1 MKKSE
6 NVSFILICNECFIA
20 FMSQLAI
27 SENINSGSSYSILDL
42 YSRILKSN
50 EENLPILKLSISE
63 IIICAKQ
70 FSDHFFKLFELMNGK
85 RSVYFLLIL
94 Y

>member
-27 SENINSGSSYSILDL
+27 SENINSGSCYSILDL

-63 IIICAKQ
+63 II
-70 FSDHFFKLFELMNGK
+70 SDHFFKLFELMNGTI
-85 RSVYFLLIL
+85 SVYFLLIL